1 MSSTQETRAE
11 RNASEERPDLGRN
24 YGVIGIG
31 AVAAALAATKG
42 RTPSGGVGGSAPTG
56 NPAK

>member
-1 MSSTQETRAE
+1 MSSTQETRSE
-11 RNASEERPDLGRN
+11 RKASEDRPDLGRN

-42 RTPSGGVGGSAPTG
+42 RTQAGSVGGSAPTG